1 MASLTTAAV
10 ASGLKALAERVLQM
24 IDEYKALLV
33 DVDNMR
39 ITVISAREFGAIFS
53 NRTFD
58 LSDKDDARLHQTL
71 QFLEADVNTLRQKLQ
86 ELTQERTGKF
96 GKLKQMFTGKSI
108 DTVLQPYLRAVKD
121 RVNELD
127 KQQDHTKKESRFDA
141 GNLLKKE
148 AKEFWNTNFGSEH
161 LDVEWRGKFLLA
173 MEKYFSQPLCHLE
186 EELRLFF
193 RLQHGVSSVSVE
205 QFRRFLV
212 CFGPFGS
219 CYLTVERILALRCF
233 YGVMSREGSETELS
247 SKVASKLESGK
258 SIEEV
263 YGMYLLRFSD
273 HELDT
278 LVLCRVDPSE
288 TGKKYSIAHRKI
300 KFWTPTGKFYTKMSS
315 ITKVPEVSYSSVLEL
330 LVNDKKLKEGCKVHS
345 KAVQDHLDRLENTKE
360 GVADSSYGEGG
371 YY

>member
-39 ITVISAREFGAIFS
+39 ITVISAREVGAIFS

-127 KQQDHTKKESRFDA
+127 KQQDHTKKESRFD
-141 GNLLKKE
+141 
-148 AKEFWNTNFGSEH
+148 
-161 LDVEWRGKFLLA
+161 
-173 MEKYFSQPLCHLE
+173 
-186 EELRLFF
+186 
-193 RLQHGVSSVSVE
+193 
-205 QFRRFLV
+205 
-212 CFGPFGS
+212 
-219 CYLTVERILALRCF
+219 
-233 YGVMSREGSETELS
+233 
-247 SKVASKLESGK
+247 
-258 SIEEV
+258 
-263 YGMYLLRFSD
+263 
-273 HELDT
+273 
-278 LVLCRVDPSE
+278 
-288 TGKKYSIAHRKI
+288 
-300 KFWTPTGKFYTKMSS
+300 
-315 ITKVPEVSYSSVLEL
+315 
-330 LVNDKKLKEGCKVHS
+330 
-345 KAVQDHLDRLENTKE
+345 
-360 GVADSSYGEGG
+360 
-371 YY
+371 